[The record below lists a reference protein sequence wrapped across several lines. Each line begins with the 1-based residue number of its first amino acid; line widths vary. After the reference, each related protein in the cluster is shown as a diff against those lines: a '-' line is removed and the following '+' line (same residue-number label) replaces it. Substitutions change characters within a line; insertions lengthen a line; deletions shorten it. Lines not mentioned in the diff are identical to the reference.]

1 MRTACVLLWLID
13 LGISHQKMA
22 DVGAIS
28 LSQQILQLREGCGGI
43 EQGQSLRI
51 RGGGSATGK
60 KRAAAGC
67 DAERSKRRRFG
78 GAIDGNC
85 DSYLGS
91 PDDATF
97 SQPILSESS
106 ATELRCSPRKKL
118 RRRGTWSE
126 AADRVEHSSVG
137 RSDYRDDN
145 VRENTCTALESSLP
159 DGLAGVEFIKS
170 GKVKIV
176 RVVLPDGN
184 QYTVHVPEILVNK
197 RKNVALH
204 ASSASCGTVCHGDES
219 ELMGSGFTIQSK
231 AKFPGEILKP
241 REENLVQESKL
252 EWKVRAHVNAT
263 IFTDE
268 SSAAK
273 MLYVSDKGNTKV
285 DILKF

>member
-1 MRTACVLLWLID
+1 MRASCMRTACILLWLID

-43 EQGQSLRI
+43 QQGQCLRM

-106 ATELRCSPRKKL
+106 ETGLQCSPRKKS
-118 RRRGTWSE
+118 RSKGTWSE
-126 AADRVEHSSVG
+126 AAGHVEHLGAADRVEHSSVG

-145 VRENTCTALESSLP
+145 VRENSCTALESSLP
-159 DGLAGVEFIKS
+159 DGLAAVEFIKS

-197 RKNVALH
+197 RKKSALS

-219 ELMGSGFTIQSK
+219 EPMGSGFTIQSK
-231 AKFPGEILKP
+231 VMISTENIVCFVSLTFLVTCLSSLSK
-241 REENLVQESKL
+241 REALPA
-252 EWKVRAHVNAT
+252 R
-263 IFTDE
+263 
-268 SSAAK
+268 
-273 MLYVSDKGNTKV
+273 
-285 DILKF
+285 